1 MTERA
6 IFNRK
11 YTSFNSGGTEVWL
24 VNGAGVTTEP
34 TSVISVT
41 AGEALIQGDFVRVS
55 GAYVVK
61 ASALSGLA
69 PENYAVVGATTEA
82 ATLGSSVSISTDGVV
97 VLSSSNITASGSLV
111 PGSQYY
117 LSKYSG
123 QIVPYSSASGL
134 VTNSGTD
141 QYQALVPVGQALS
154 TSEFNIEIQ
163 PEIVLYD

>member
-11 YTSFNSGGTEVWL
+11 YTSFNSGGTQVWL
-24 VNGAGVTTEP
+24 VNGAGVTTES
-34 TSVISVT
+34 TSTISVT
-41 AGEALIQGDFVRVS
+41 AGEALIQGDFVRIS

-61 ASALSGLA
+61 ATALSGLA
-69 PENYAVVGATTEA
+69 PNNYAVVGATTEA
-82 ATLGSSVSISTDGVV
+82 ATQGSAVSVSTDGVV

-111 PGSQYY
+111 PGTQYY
-117 LSKYSG
+117 LSKYYG
-123 QIVPYSSASGL
+123 QIVTYSSASGL
-134 VTNSGTD
+134 VTNSGTN

-154 TSEFNIEIQ
+154 ASELSIEIQ

>member
-24 VNGAGVTTEP
+24 VNGAGVTTDP
-34 TSVISVT
+34 TSTVSVT
-41 AGEALIQGDFVRVS
+41 AGEALIQGDFVRIS

-61 ASALSGLA
+61 ATALSGLT
-69 PENYAVVGATTEA
+69 PDNYAVVGATTEA
-82 ATLGSSVSISTDGVV
+82 AAQGAAVSVSTDGVV
-97 VLSSSNITASGSLV
+97 VLGSSNITASGSLV
-111 PGSQYY
+111 PGTQYY

-123 QIVPYSSASGL
+123 QVVTYDSASGL
-134 VTNSGTD
+134 VTNSGTN
-141 QYQALVPVGQALS
+141 QYQALVPMGQALS
-154 TSEFNIEIQ
+154 ASEFSIEIQ